1 MRAIGV
7 LLLVLLGA
15 CASASAF
22 YSDAGPV
29 INLMPST
36 LKTELAK
43 HGGFAL
49 VEVPIAAACRCR
61 LPARPPLPPWPDPY
75 PPPAAVPCL
84 SSTTLLPCSSTLR
97 GAATA
102 KT

>member
-49 VEVPIAAACRCR
+49 VEVPIAAACRSCAALTKECR
-61 LPARPPLPPWPDPY
+61 KPM
-75 PPPAAVPCL
+75 
-84 SSTTLLPCSSTLR
+84 
-97 GAATA
+97 ATA
-102 KT
+102 SIPSCIIALAGSP